1 MIQHDLDGEPGV
13 PADFPLLLLG
23 EFRKTERVPKE
34 TITLPG
40 VTRKP
45 SFFSKMLLVPEMATG
60 TIGALAFCA
69 IFKLPPLNSP
79 M

>member
-1 MIQHDLDGEPGV
+1 MTWMASLVCRLTSRFCSLVSSEKRNG
-13 PADFPLLLLG
+13 
-23 EFRKTERVPKE
+23 VPKE

-60 TIGALAFCA
+60 TIGALAFYA